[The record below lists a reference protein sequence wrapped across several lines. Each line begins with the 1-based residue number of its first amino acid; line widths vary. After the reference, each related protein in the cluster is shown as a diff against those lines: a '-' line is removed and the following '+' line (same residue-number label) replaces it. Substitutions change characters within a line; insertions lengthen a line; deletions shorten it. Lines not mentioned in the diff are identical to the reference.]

1 MSGHL
6 LPRVTMTPFSVLNV
20 SAGSPWMFQ
29 SRTLEGSA
37 RKPLNSKP
45 SLEGMFSSFTCKSA
59 SAAGRGSRL
68 QTRKLSRLQFAG
80 IMVEV

>member
-6 LPRVTMTPFSVLNV
+6 LPRVTMTPFSVLKV

-45 SLEGMFSSFTCKSA
+45 SLEGMFNNLTYSSRA
-59 SAAGRGSRL
+59 
-68 QTRKLSRLQFAG
+68 
-80 IMVEV
+80 